1 MAGPVLIAVNPFKPI
16 PHLYSP
22 HINHTYK
29 KRLNSDTTLSPHIYL
44 TADKAFKQ
52 MVMTG
57 ESQSI
62 LISGESGAG
71 KTESTKYA
79 MRYLADVA
87 SGGSGMEDRVLG
99 TNVILEAFGNAKTV
113 FNNNSSRFG
122 KLIKIHFDTSYSGGG
137 QRQTCLSS
145 ATTTSIVGAEIKTY
159 LLEKS
164 RVVKQA
170 PNERNF
176 HIFYQLCIGCCESD
190 LGQKLHLGDP
200 SAFAYL
206 KQCTDIRG
214 VNDKA
219 GFQQVCEAM
228 KGVGVSE
235 EHQLELWRTLA
246 AILWLGNIEFAETSD
261 DEGQA
266 MVHVSELTMP
276 ALTAAA
282 QLLGCSSSV
291 ALASALT
298 HQRLVAGGGDVIAKR
313 RDVVG
318 AMDARD
324 ALAKALYQAMFTKLV
339 EDINLGLLGGGRDNV
354 KNSRGKAKRKAATA
368 ITSTGPC
375 LSILDIA
382 GFESLPSGN
391 GFEQLCIN
399 YANERLQRQFNHHLF
414 HLEQSV
420 YNEEGIDWAH
430 IPFEDNQACV
440 DLLEARAGSNSSSSS
455 AAAHK
460 QKKEIKKE
468 GPPGVFALL
477 DEECLFPNGSDASFA
492 SKLKSAFGSTEDGS
506 SNNGSYHA
514 HFAVAPLDR
523 TEEFSINHFAGPVK
537 YNSTGFL
544 EKNKDNLSHE
554 LLELGQQSSRVYV
567 QELTTYLLES
577 KASTKAINKNQN
589 QTVGGRFR
597 EQLHELMEHLDSTAL
612 HFVRCIKPNNDQCAT
627 HFNSPLVLHQLRCCG
642 VGEVARIARAGY
654 PTRLDHSTFAK
665 RYSTLLS
672 TPLPF
677 DQDELSNANTNGSNY
692 YKETCLTILRTFNIN
707 EDNYRLGRTRI
718 FFRAGVLGLME
729 DKTARMIRY
738 AVFIQAYWRMK
749 VAKRRYREVRGAVL
763 KIQAGWKGC
772 VTRRWYEEMVRK
784 YTVAAVTMQA
794 VYRGRVARVRAV
806 EMRREKEEEEEA
818 EAMRQ
823 RLAREE
829 EQEVDNVGDLEAITV
844 RQHKSLEEEFNMSR
858 NEIKA
863 VLGLWTENDSAI
875 KQWIVAHCPKDH
887 KSAASGGILPAI
899 ISSPEEEGGG
909 EDGIGCTGEE
919 EEGDVLKTKLS
930 LMEQYALKLEAKYKQ
945 SAQEVGLLR
954 RALTTMEAAVPND
967 SPKKVKSRAVLHAA
981 TARMSSNI
989 SAAYLLL
996 SAESS
1001 CDTLDYGEREEV
1013 GGGSYV
1019 SAASSLKPTPR
1030 VLNGRGT
1037 GGGGIASRMAGGGQ
1051 KNAATA
1057 TVGDENGQGHNVP
1070 PPPASTKEQAALGG
1084 EFERRRALFNDDA
1097 DFIRDVASGKVNP
1110 TKEMSSDAE
1119 LAKLVMRYK
1128 RWKKEFKRK
1137 LKAAQQAVVAGGGNG
1152 IGQSREK
1159 PAFGARL
1166 KSQLMLSKKKDSA
1179 LNNANR

>member
-1 MAGPVLIAVNPFKPI
+1 
-16 PHLYSP
+16 
-22 HINHTYK
+22 
-29 KRLNSDTTLSPHIYL
+29 
-44 TADKAFKQ
+44 

-62 LISGESGAG
+62 LVSGESGAG
-71 KTESTKYA
+71 KTESTKLA
-79 MRYLADVA
+79 MGFLAGVA
-87 SGGSGMEDRVLG
+87 NGGSGMEHRVLG

-122 KLIKIHFDTSYSGGG
+122 KLIKIHFDSSNNNNNNNGRG
-137 QRQTCLSS
+137 QVQPSS
-145 ATTTSIVGAEIKTY
+145 TATTSIVGAEIKTY

-176 HIFYQLCIGCCESD
+176 HIFYQLCSGCCDSD
-190 LGQKLHLGDP
+190 PGQQVHLGDP

-206 KQCTDIRG
+206 KQCTGIKG
-214 VNDKA
+214 VEDKA

-228 KGVGVSE
+228 KGVGILE
-235 EHQLELWRTLA
+235 EHQHELWRTLA

-261 DEGQA
+261 EEGQDI
-266 MVHVSELTMP
+266 VRVSELTVP
-276 ALTAAA
+276 ALTIAAE
-282 QLLGCSSSV
+282 LLGCSSSD

-339 EDINLGLLGGGRDNV
+339 EDINLGLLRGDGGGGGNINNSKGKGK
-354 KNSRGKAKRKAATA
+354 KNAAAAPTA

-440 DLLEARAGSNSSSSS
+440 DLLEARGGSNSSS

-460 QKKEIKKE
+460 QKQKKG
-468 GPPGVFALL
+468 GPAGVFALL
-477 DEECLFPNGSDASFA
+477 DEECLFPKGSDTSFA
-492 SKLKSAFGSTEDGS
+492 SKLKSTFGSTDNSSGS
-506 SNNGSYHA
+506 NGSHHP
-514 HFAVAPLDR
+514 HFAVAPLDKA
-523 TEEFSINHFAGPVK
+523 EEFSINHFAGPVK

-554 LLELGQQSSRVYV
+554 LLELGQHSCRVYV
-567 QELTTYLLES
+567 QQLAVCLLES
-577 KASTKAINKNQN
+577 KASTKATSNNNNQV

-627 HFNSPLVLHQLRCCG
+627 QFNSPLVLHQLRCCG

-654 PTRLDHSTFAK
+654 PTRLDHATFAK

-672 TPLPF
+672 TPLLF
-677 DQDELSNANTNGSNY
+677 DDGKNDGDGKGY
-692 YKETCLTILRTFNIN
+692 DYKKACISILGTFNIS
-707 EDNYRLGRTRI
+707 EDSYRLGRTRI

-729 DKTARMIRY
+729 DKTARMIRS
-738 AVFIQAYWRMK
+738 AVCIQAYWRMK
-749 VAKRRYREVRGAVL
+749 VAERRYREVRVAVE

-772 VTRRWYEEMVRK
+772 VTRRWYEEMVGE

-794 VYRGRVARVRAV
+794 VYRGRVARVRVAG
-806 EMRREKEEEEEA
+806 MRREREE

-823 RLAREE
+823 RMAREE
-829 EQEVDNVGDLEAITV
+829 KEGGEDDTGGDVEAITV

-863 VLGLWTENDSAI
+863 VLGLWTENGSAFE
-875 KQWIVAHCPKDH
+875 QWIVAHCPKDPVIQ
-887 KSAASGGILPAI
+887 SAASGGILPI
-899 ISSPEEEGGG
+899 ITSSPGGDDTAG
-909 EDGIGCTGEE
+909 TAGEE
-919 EEGDVLKTKLS
+919 EEGGVLETKLS

-945 SAQEVGLLR
+945 SAQEVSLLR

-967 SPKKVKSRAVLHAA
+967 SPKKAKSRAVLHAA
-981 TARMSSNI
+981 TARIPSNT
-989 SAAYLLL
+989 SAYLLL

-1001 CDTLDYGEREEV
+1001 CDMLDFGDEE

-1019 SAASSLKPTPR
+1019 SEASSMKPTPR
-1030 VLNGRGT
+1030 VLSGRGT
-1037 GGGGIASRMAGGGQ
+1037 GGGGGIASRMVARGGQ
-1051 KNAATA
+1051 KDIAT
-1057 TVGDENGQGHNVP
+1057 TSVGDDENGQGHNVP
-1070 PPPASTKEQAALGG
+1070 PPATKEQAGLGV

-1110 TKEMSSDAE
+1110 AKEMSSDAE
-1119 LAKLVMRYK
+1119 LAKLLLRYK
-1128 RWKKEFKRK
+1128 RWKKEFKGK
-1137 LKAAQQAVVAGGGNG
+1137 LKAAQQAVASGGGNG
-1152 IGQSREK
+1152 SDGGSREK

-1166 KSQLMLSKKKDSA
+1166 KSQLMLSKKSSA
-1179 LNNANR
+1179 LHSAR

>member
-1 MAGPVLIAVNPFKPI
+1 
-16 PHLYSP
+16 
-22 HINHTYK
+22 
-29 KRLNSDTTLSPHIYL
+29 
-44 TADKAFKQ
+44 
-52 MVMTG
+52 MTG

-62 LISGESGAG
+62 LVSGESGAG

-122 KLIKIHFDTSYSGGG
+122 KLIKIHFDTSNNGGG
-137 QRQTCLSS
+137 GHRQTST
-145 ATTTSIVGAEIKTY
+145 ATTTSIIGAEIKTY

-176 HIFYQLCIGCCESD
+176 HIFYQLCSGCCDND

-206 KQCTDIRG
+206 KQCTDIKG

-235 EHQLELWRTLA
+235 EHQLQLWRTLA

-261 DEGQA
+261 DEGQD
-266 MVHVSELTMP
+266 MVHVSDLTMP

-282 QLLGCSSSV
+282 QLLGCSSGDT
-291 ALASALT
+291 LASALT

-313 RDVVG
+313 RDVIG

-324 ALAKALYQAMFTKLV
+324 ALAKALYQAIFTKLV
-339 EDINLGLLGGGRDNV
+339 EDINLGLLGGGRGNV
-354 KNSRGKAKRKAATA
+354 KSSKGKKTVATD

-420 YNEEGIDWAH
+420 YNEECIDWAH

-440 DLLEARAGSNSSSSS
+440 DLLEARGGANSSSSAS
-455 AAAHK
+455 SAHK
-460 QKKEIKKE
+460 QKKQIKKE
-468 GPPGVFALL
+468 GPAGVFALL
-477 DEECLFPNGSDASFA
+477 DEECFFPKGSDTSFA
-492 SKLKSAFGSTEDGS
+492 FKLKSAFGSTDDGS
-506 SNNGSYHA
+506 SNNGRHHP
-514 HFAVAPLDR
+514 HFTVVPLDR

-577 KASTKAINKNQN
+577 KASTKTTTNYNQN

-612 HFVRCIKPNNDQCAT
+612 HFVRCIKPNNEQCAT
-627 HFNSPLVLHQLRCCG
+627 QFNSPLVLHQLRCCG
-642 VGEVARIARAGY
+642 IGEVARIARAGY
-654 PTRLDHSTFAK
+654 PTRLDHATFAK

-672 TPLPF
+672 TPLPC
-677 DQDELSNANTNGSNY
+677 DQDELSNANANGSNY
-692 YKETCLTILRTFNIN
+692 YKETCLKILRTFNISEN
-707 EDNYRLGRTRI
+707 SYRLGRTRI

-729 DKTARMIRY
+729 DKTARMIRC
-738 AVFIQAYWRMK
+738 AVYIQAYWRMK
-749 VAKRRYREVRGAVL
+749 VAKRRYREVRGAAV

-772 VTRRWYEEMVRK
+772 VTRRWYGEMVRE

-794 VYRGRVARVRAV
+794 VYRGRVARVRV
-806 EMRREKEEEEEA
+806 LEMRREKAEEEEE
-818 EAMRQ
+818 EELRR

-829 EQEVDNVGDLEAITV
+829 EEGEQQQQQQDKEGGEDDNGGDVEAITV

-863 VLGLWTENDSAI
+863 VLGLWTENSSAI
-875 KQWIVAHCPKDH
+875 KQWIVAHRPKDH
-887 KSAASGGILPAI
+887 RLAASGGILPVI
-899 ISSPEEEGGG
+899 ISSPGPERGGG
-909 EDGIGCTGEE
+909 NSVGCTGEE
-919 EEGDVLKTKLS
+919 EEGDVLETKLS

-945 SAQEVGLLR
+945 SAQEVSLLR

-981 TARMSSNI
+981 TARMPSNT
-989 SAAYLLL
+989 SASYLLL

-1001 CDTLDYGEREEV
+1001 CDTLYFGEEEEG
-1013 GGGSYV
+1013 GGGSYL
-1019 SAASSLKPTPR
+1019 SAASSMKPTPR
-1030 VLNGRGT
+1030 VLSGRGT
-1037 GGGGIASRMAGGGQ
+1037 GGGGIASRMAGGGR

-1057 TVGDENGQGHNVP
+1057 IASVGDENGQGHNVLP
-1070 PPPASTKEQAALGG
+1070 PHPAASTKEQTDLGG
-1084 EFERRRALFNDDA
+1084 EFERRRALLNDDA

-1128 RWKKEFKRK
+1128 RWKKEFKGK
-1137 LKAAQQAVVAGGGNG
+1137 LKAAQQAVASGGSKGSG
-1152 IGQSREK
+1152 DSREK

-1166 KSQLMLSKKKDSA
+1166 KSQLMLSKTKGLCSE
-1179 LNNANR
+1179 